1 MGHDNHSNQNK
12 LYLLWYSF
20 TAGAD
25 FPFSPHKCSV
35 LSFIHCTRKFSPDYQ
50 QLDTKKPKPV
60 YCPMC
65 YSSHIAPVW
74 GQNHQ
79 RLRALKITIKLIST
93 ICKTVRISS
102 FPLFWTESQKNKV
115 KVALNSRFK
124 ITRTEF
130 CKGLVIYST
139 VQLFNSLFK
148 VLGPGTKYRSPK
160 LWILSLQVILGFVQ
174 AVLIFTSTRSPR
186 VSELVHPE

>member
-1 MGHDNHSNQNK
+1 MGHGNHSNQNK

-20 TAGAD
+20 AAGAD
-25 FPFSPHKCSV
+25 FPFSPHKCWV
-35 LSFIHCTRKFSPDYQ
+35 LSFIHCTRQFSPDYQ
-50 QLDTKKPKPV
+50 QLDTKKPNSV

-65 YSSHIAPVW
+65 YSSHIATVW

-79 RLRALKITIKLIST
+79 GLRAVQITIKLIST
-93 ICKTVRISS
+93 ICKNVRILS

-124 ITRTEF
+124 ITRIEF
-130 CKGLVIYST
+130 CKGLVHYAT
-139 VQLFNSLFK
+139 VQLFK

-174 AVLIFTSTRSPR
+174 AVLFFPSTRSPR